1 MERPQRKRLRLES
14 YDYSQ
19 PGYYFVTICTKGKQ
33 HILGRSVGGDVLI
46 APQVALSD
54 IGKVVDDVLA
64 HMPSVDQYV
73 VMPNHVHILFRI
85 PADGPVRTPAP
96 TQKGE
101 QTSLPQLVRY
111 FKRSITQQF
120 GQSIWQRGY
129 HDHIVRN
136 EADYLRIWDYVHT
149 NPAKW
154 REDCYFTETEE

>member
-1 MERPQRKRLRLES
+1 M
-14 YDYSQ
+14 
-19 PGYYFVTICTKGKQ
+19 TICTKGKQ

-73 VMPNHVHILFRI
+73 VMPNHVHILVRI

>member
-1 MERPQRKRLRLES
+1 M
-14 YDYSQ
+14 
-19 PGYYFVTICTKGKQ
+19 TICTKGKQ

-154 REDCYFTETEE
+154 REDCYFTETEG